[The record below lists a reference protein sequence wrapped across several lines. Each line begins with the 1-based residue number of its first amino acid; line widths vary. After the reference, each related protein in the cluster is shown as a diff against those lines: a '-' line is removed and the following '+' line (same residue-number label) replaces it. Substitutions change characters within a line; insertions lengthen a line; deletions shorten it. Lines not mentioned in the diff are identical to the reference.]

1 MSNKLDS
8 KSLIS
13 DVLCEE
19 NFTLI
24 QTLELY
30 IKVACNLTI
39 KMYKQLIPFFL
50 TIFIIFHLAI
60 AKNSTKISSNSKS
73 SSINKDKKNDRLP
86 NRKGSF
92 TRDSIFD
99 ELLNNKAGP
108 PRKKRVR
115 TTYQNIHLSHPT
127 FMVPG
132 FKQPAFNPQVLQ
144 YQNPIS
150 YNYIYPGRILPSA
163 NHPGLLPIHHRT
175 LPLSTYNPSS
185 NPQNSALPFFPIPYL
200 THNIPHNFY
209 TPAIY
214 SNTQQQLVTPYFL
227 FSKCA
232 GLEDF
237 PETIS
242 KLAAQFS
249 TLDED
254 KNGLLSKDEW
264 ERDILKQIENTNSGI
279 NHRFVHSIFN
289 QVDVDGNNKMDF
301 TELLQAIEMEGVNK
315 DGEINQIEFEFFWLK
330 SQVSGGQPLIQD
342 EETDVNRSGSD
353 ESRIDYIAFIL
364 LDLDEN
370 NRITYTEFLQL
381 DLDRDGE
388 VGYLEF
394 YYFLSRLALENDAER
409 IIETDNETEYI
420 SKWLKEAKKLPLK
433 MLKLSFVTFDQ
444 ADVDF
449 NGDLDSLEYLRLKE
463 KVIIAYSEESHK
475 LLFDLNDLNGDG
487 FITIEEEEALLSM
500 AESEGEEED
509 ASNETNFVKFG
520 PYINEN
526 DELKPQARLMLRSD
540 TNGDGKISKEEYIA
554 QSEANIKC
562 HINKNNIQL
571 ISDVLAFDM
580 TISF

>member
-19 NFTLI
+19 NITII
-24 QTLELY
+24 QTLEVY
-30 IKVACNLTI
+30 IKLASNLAI

-50 TIFIIFHLAI
+50 TIFILHLAI
-60 AKNSTKISSNSKS
+60 AKNSTKLSSSSKS

-127 FMVPG
+127 FIVPG
-132 FKQPAFNPQVLQ
+132 FEQSDFNPQVLQ

-150 YNYIYPGRILPSA
+150 YNYIYPGRILPSSY
-163 NHPGLLPIHHRT
+163 HPGVFSMHHKT
-175 LPLSTYNPSS
+175 LSSSTYNPSS
-185 NPQNSALPFFPIPYL
+185 YPQNSALPFLPIPYL
-200 THNIPHNFY
+200 AQNIPHNFY

-214 SNTQQQLVTPYFL
+214 SNTQQQIVTPYFL

-279 NHRFVHSIFN
+279 NHLFVHSIFN
-289 QVDVDGNNKMDF
+289 LVDVDGNNKMDF

-330 SQVSGGQPLIQD
+330 SQVSGGHPLIQQ
-342 EETDVNRSGSD
+342 EETDVKSGGSD
-353 ESRIDYIAFIL
+353 ESEIEHIAFNL

-394 YYFLSRLALENDAER
+394 YYFLSRLALENDTER
-409 IIETDNETEYI
+409 IIETDDETEYI

-475 LLFDLNDLNGDG
+475 LLFDLNDMNGDG

-500 AESEGEEED
+500 AESENED
-509 ASNETNFVKFG
+509 DTSNEANFVKFG
-520 PYINEN
+520 PYMNEN
-526 DELKPQARLMLRSD
+526 DELKPEARLMLRSD

-562 HINKNNIQL
+562 HINENNIQL

-580 TISF
+580 TITF

>member
-1 MSNKLDS
+1 
-8 KSLIS
+8 
-13 DVLCEE
+13 
-19 NFTLI
+19 
-24 QTLELY
+24 
-30 IKVACNLTI
+30 
-39 KMYKQLIPFFL
+39 MYKQLIPFFL
-50 TIFIIFHLAI
+50 TIFILQMVI

-99 ELLNNKAGP
+99 ELLSNKAGP

-115 TTYQNIHLSHPT
+115 TTYQNIHLSHPA
-127 FMVPG
+127 FIVPG
-132 FKQPAFNPQVLQ
+132 SKQPTFNPQVQQ
-144 YQNPIS
+144 YQKPIS
-150 YNYIYPGRILPSA
+150 YNYIHPGRILPSA
-163 NHPGLLPIHHRT
+163 YHPGVLPILHEA

-185 NPQNSALPFFPIPYL
+185 YPQYAAMPVFPIPYL
-200 THNIPHNFY
+200 AQNTPHNFY
-209 TPAIY
+209 SPSVY
-214 SNTQQQLVTPYFL
+214 SNTQQHTVTPYFL

-237 PETIS
+237 PEIIS

-264 ERDILKQIENTNSGI
+264 ESDILKQIENTNSGI
-279 NHRFVHSIFN
+279 NHLFVHSIFN
-289 QVDVDGNNKMDF
+289 LVDMDGNNKMDF

-330 SQVSGGQPLIQD
+330 SQVSGGYPLIQQ
-342 EETDVNRSGSD
+342 EETDVNSGGLD
-353 ESRIDYIAFIL
+353 ESEIEHIAFKL
-364 LDLDEN
+364 LDLDDN

-409 IIETDNETEYI
+409 IIETDDETEYI
-420 SKWLKEAKKLPLK
+420 SKWLTEAKKLPLK
-433 MLKLSFVTFDQ
+433 MLKLSFITFDQ

-475 LLFDLNDLNGDG
+475 LLFDLNDMNDDG

-500 AESEGEEED
+500 AESEDEEE

-520 PYINEN
+520 PYVNEN
-526 DELKPQARLMLRSD
+526 DEQKPEARLMLRSD

-580 TISF
+580 TITL